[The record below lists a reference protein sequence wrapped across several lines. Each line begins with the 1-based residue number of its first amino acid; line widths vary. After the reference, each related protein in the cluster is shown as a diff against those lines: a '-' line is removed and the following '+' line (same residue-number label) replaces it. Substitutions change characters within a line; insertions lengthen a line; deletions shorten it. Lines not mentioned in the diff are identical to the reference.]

1 MILYA
6 EVILSLPVSQTFTYL
21 IPEPFIA
28 RAQVGS
34 RVLVPFAQRML
45 TGFIIGLRKRRP
57 TPGIPLKEIAEVL
70 DGEPVFSSSFL
81 SFTRRLGDYFYSSW
95 GELLQASLPPSF
107 ILKSQ
112 TRLSLTEKGT
122 AALED
127 KTLSEE
133 ERKILS
139 FLRKG
144 DYSLFFLKR
153 RLQVKKS
160 LSALLSRLERRGL
173 VDIQRDI
180 KRVKKKRTPLVTG
193 SQAQLELDF
202 SLDALS
208 RQTAAR
214 ISISIQGQAF
224 APFFLHGPSDKRE
237 SVYFHLI
244 KKSLEMRKKVLFL
257 LPEISLTQSLREK
270 FEKRLGERAAM
281 LHSRLS
287 ERKRELEWLR
297 IKEGEA
303 EVVVGSRSA
312 LFAPLDDLGLVIVDE
327 EQDESYYQQE
337 SPSYDARKG
346 AWLRARGLGATLV
359 YGSALPRVSAF
370 FRARKRGY
378 LVSLEGEK
386 ERKKVEIIDS
396 RRERRVVSRRL
407 AVRISERLK
416 NKESVLV
423 FLNRRGYSS
432 YVFCPECN
440 SVLRCGRCDIA
451 LAFHKR
457 DKSLVCHYCGYSV
470 PAAVDCPDCGSRM
483 TRSRALGVEAVEEE
497 LRGIFPQ
504 NRITSFATDLSRDE
518 QENVLRRY
526 NRGNIDVL
534 VGTQLLARQTDLRP
548 ASLAVILFPEII
560 LTLPDYRASERTFRA
575 VCRMM
580 GFLGPGPDKE
590 AVIQTALPDHFSIRL
605 AASSDYMS
613 FFREELNFRRLLNYP
628 PFSHLV
634 EILFQGE
641 NLRNLAR
648 QSRRFMERVKK
659 GSADV
664 EILGPGLAPVAKV
677 RGRARVQVI
686 LRASRKEI
694 LDNALRDLMRTART
708 KKSILVYD

>member
-1 MILYA
+1 MTLYA
-6 EVILSLPVSQTFTYL
+6 EVILSLPVSQAFTY
-21 IPEPFIA
+21 IVPESFIGSA
-28 RAQVGS
+28 RAGS
-34 RVLVPFAQRML
+34 LVLVPFSQRML

-57 TPGIPLKEIAEVL
+57 APGIPLKEIAEVL

-81 SFTRRLGDYFYSSW
+81 SFSRKLSDYFYSSW

-112 TRLSLTEKGT
+112 TRLSLTDKGT

-127 KTLSEE
+127 TALPEE
-133 ERKILS
+133 EKKILS
-139 FLRKG
+139 FLQKK
-144 DYSLFFLKR
+144 DYSLLFLKR
-153 RLQVKKS
+153 RLHLKG
-160 LSALLSRLERRGL
+160 LSALLSRLEKRGL
-173 VDIQRDI
+173 VEIQRQMERI
-180 KRVKKKRTPLVTG
+180 KKKRIPLVTG

-202 SLDALS
+202 SLDTLS
-208 RQTAAR
+208 RQTADR
-214 ISISIQGQAF
+214 ISRSIQGRAF

-237 SVYFHLI
+237 SVYFQLI

-257 LPEISLTQSLREK
+257 LPEIGVTQALREK
-270 FEKRLGERAAM
+270 FEKRLGGRAAL

-312 LFAPLDDLGLVIVDE
+312 LFAPLDDIGLVVVDE

-346 AWLRARGLGATLV
+346 AWLRAKELGATLV

-386 ERKKVEIIDS
+386 ERKNFKIIDS
-396 RRERRVVSRRL
+396 RREREGISRKL
-407 AVRISERLK
+407 TVRISERLK
-416 NKESVLV
+416 NKEPVLV
-423 FLNRRGYSS
+423 FLNRRGYAS
-432 YVFCPECN
+432 YIFCPECN
-440 SVLRCGRCDIA
+440 SVPRCMRCDIA

-457 DKSLVCHYCGYSV
+457 DKSLVCHYCGYSIPV
-470 PAAVDCPDCGSRM
+470 AVDCPDCGSRM

-497 LRGIFPQ
+497 LREIFPQ
-504 NRITSFATDLSRDE
+504 SRIKSLAADLSRDE
-518 QENVLRRY
+518 QESVLGSY
-526 NRGNIDVL
+526 NRGNIDIL

-548 ASLAVILFPEII
+548 ASLVVILFPEIF

-575 VCRMM
+575 VSRMM
-580 GFLGPGPDKE
+580 RFLGPGPDAE
-590 AVIQTALPDHFSIRL
+590 AIIQTALPDHFSIRL
-605 AASSDYMS
+605 AARNDYRS
-613 FFREELNFRRLLNYP
+613 FFKEELNFRRLLSYP

-641 NLRNLAR
+641 NLRSLAR
-648 QSRRFMERVKK
+648 QSRKFMEKVKK

-686 LRASRKEI
+686 LKASRKEI

-708 KKSILVYD
+708 KKTILVYD

>member
-1 MILYA
+1 MTLYA
-6 EVILSLPVSQTFTYL
+6 EVILSLPVSQAFTYIVPESL
-21 IPEPFIA
+21 IGSA
-28 RAQVGS
+28 RAGS
-34 RVLVPFAQRML
+34 RVLVPFSQRML

-57 TPGIPLKEIAEVL
+57 APGIPLKEIAEVL

-81 SFTRRLGDYFYSSW
+81 SFSRKLSDYFYSSW

-112 TRLSLTEKGT
+112 TRLSLTDKGT

-127 KTLSEE
+127 TALPEE
-133 ERKILS
+133 EKKVLS
-139 FLRKG
+139 FLQKK
-144 DYSLFFLKR
+144 DYSLLFLKR
-153 RLQVKKS
+153 RLHLKG
-160 LSALLSRLERRGL
+160 LSALLSRLEKRGL
-173 VDIQRDI
+173 VEIQRQMERI
-180 KRVKKKRTPLVTG
+180 KKKRTPLVTG

-208 RQTAAR
+208 RRTADR
-214 ISISIQGQAF
+214 ISTSIQGRAF

-237 SVYFHLI
+237 SVYFQLI

-257 LPEISLTQSLREK
+257 LPEIGVTQALREK
-270 FEKRLGERAAM
+270 FEKRLGERAAL

-312 LFAPLDDLGLVIVDE
+312 LFAPLDDIGLVVVDE

-346 AWLRARGLGATLV
+346 AWLRAKELGATLV

-386 ERKKVEIIDS
+386 ERKNFKIIDS
-396 RRERRVVSRRL
+396 RREREGISRKL
-407 AVRISERLK
+407 TVRISERLK
-416 NKESVLV
+416 NKEPVLV
-423 FLNRRGYSS
+423 FLNRRGYAS
-432 YVFCPECN
+432 YIFCPECN
-440 SVLRCGRCDIA
+440 SVPRCMRCDIA

-457 DKSLVCHYCGYSV
+457 DKSLVCHYCGYSIPV
-470 PAAVDCPDCGSRM
+470 AVDCPDCGSRM

-497 LRGIFPQ
+497 LREIFPQ
-504 NRITSFATDLSRDE
+504 SRIKSLAADLSRDE
-518 QENVLRRY
+518 QESVLGSY
-526 NRGNIDVL
+526 NRGNIDIL

-548 ASLAVILFPEII
+548 ASLVVILFPEIF

-575 VCRMM
+575 VSRMM
-580 GFLGPGPDKE
+580 RFLGPGPDAE
-590 AVIQTALPDHFSIRL
+590 AIIQTALPDHFSIRL
-605 AASSDYMS
+605 AARNDYGS
-613 FFREELNFRRLLNYP
+613 FFREELNFRRLLSYP

-641 NLRNLAR
+641 NLRSLAR
-648 QSRRFMERVKK
+648 QSRRFMEKVRK

-686 LRASRKEI
+686 LKASRKEI

-708 KKSILVYD
+708 KKTILVYD

>member
-1 MILYA
+1 MTLYA
-6 EVILSLPVSQTFTYL
+6 EVILSLPVSQAFTY
-21 IPEPFIA
+21 IVPESFIGSA
-28 RAQVGS
+28 RAGS
-34 RVLVPFAQRML
+34 RVLVPFSQRML

-57 TPGIPLKEIAEVL
+57 APGIPLKEIAEVL

-81 SFTRRLGDYFYSSW
+81 SFSRKLSDYFYSSW

-112 TRLSLTEKGT
+112 TRLSLTDKGT

-127 KTLSEE
+127 TALPEE
-133 ERKILS
+133 EKKVLS
-139 FLRKG
+139 FLQKK
-144 DYSLFFLKR
+144 DYSLLFLKR
-153 RLQVKKS
+153 RLHLKG
-160 LSALLSRLERRGL
+160 LSALLSRLEKRGL
-173 VDIQRDI
+173 VEIQRQMERI
-180 KRVKKKRTPLVTG
+180 KKKRTPLVTG

-202 SLDALS
+202 SLDTLS
-208 RQTAAR
+208 RQTADR
-214 ISISIQGQAF
+214 ISRSIQGRAF

-237 SVYFHLI
+237 SVYFQLI

-257 LPEISLTQSLREK
+257 LPEIGVTQALREK
-270 FEKRLGERAAM
+270 FEKRLGERAAL

-312 LFAPLDDLGLVIVDE
+312 LFAPLDDIGLVVVDE

-346 AWLRARGLGATLV
+346 AWLRAEEMGATLV

-386 ERKKVEIIDS
+386 ERKNFKIIDS
-396 RRERRVVSRRL
+396 RREREGISRKL
-407 AVRISERLK
+407 TVRISERLK
-416 NKESVLV
+416 NKEPVLV
-423 FLNRRGYSS
+423 FLNRRGYAS
-432 YVFCPECN
+432 YIFCPECN
-440 SVLRCGRCDIA
+440 SVPRCMRCDIA

-457 DKSLVCHYCGYSV
+457 DKSLVCHYCGYSIPV
-470 PAAVDCPDCGSRM
+470 AVDCPDCGSRM

-497 LRGIFPQ
+497 LREIFPQ
-504 NRITSFATDLSRDE
+504 SRIKSLAADLSRDE
-518 QENVLRRY
+518 QESVLGSY
-526 NRGNIDVL
+526 NRGNIDIL

-548 ASLAVILFPEII
+548 ASLVVILFPEIF

-575 VCRMM
+575 VSRMM
-580 GFLGPGPDKE
+580 RFLGPEPDAE
-590 AVIQTALPDHFSIRL
+590 AIIQTALPDHFSIRL
-605 AASSDYMS
+605 AARNDYGS
-613 FFREELNFRRLLNYP
+613 FFREELNFRRLLSYP

-641 NLRNLAR
+641 NLRSLAR
-648 QSRRFMERVKK
+648 QSRRFMEKVRK

-686 LRASRKEI
+686 LKASRKEI

-708 KKSILVYD
+708 KKTVLVYD

>member
-1 MILYA
+1 MTLYA
-6 EVILSLPVSQTFTYL
+6 EVILSLPVSQAFTYIVPESL
-21 IPEPFIA
+21 IGSA
-28 RAQVGS
+28 RAGS
-34 RVLVPFAQRML
+34 RVLVPFSQRML

-57 TPGIPLKEIAEVL
+57 APGIPLKEIAEVL

-81 SFTRRLGDYFYSSW
+81 SFSRKLSDYFYSSW

-112 TRLSLTEKGT
+112 TRLSLTDKGT

-127 KTLSEE
+127 TALPEE
-133 ERKILS
+133 EKKVLS
-139 FLRKG
+139 FLQKK
-144 DYSLFFLKR
+144 DYSLLFLKR
-153 RLQVKKS
+153 RLHLKG
-160 LSALLSRLERRGL
+160 LSALLSRLEKRGL
-173 VDIQRDI
+173 VEIQRQMERI
-180 KRVKKKRTPLVTG
+180 KKKRTPLVTG

-202 SLDALS
+202 SLDTLS
-208 RQTAAR
+208 RRTADR
-214 ISISIQGQAF
+214 ISTSIQGRAF

-237 SVYFHLI
+237 SVYFQLI

-257 LPEISLTQSLREK
+257 LPEIGVTQALREK
-270 FEKRLGERAAM
+270 FEKRLGERAAL

-312 LFAPLDDLGLVIVDE
+312 LFAPLDDIGLVVVDE

-346 AWLRARGLGATLV
+346 AWLRAKELGATLV

-386 ERKKVEIIDS
+386 ERKNFKIIDS
-396 RRERRVVSRRL
+396 RREREGISRKL
-407 AVRISERLK
+407 TVRISERLK
-416 NKESVLV
+416 NKEPVLV
-423 FLNRRGYSS
+423 FLNRRGYAS
-432 YVFCPECN
+432 YIFCPECN
-440 SVLRCGRCDIA
+440 SVPRCMRCDIA

-457 DKSLVCHYCGYSV
+457 DKSLVCHYCGYSIPV
-470 PAAVDCPDCGSRM
+470 AVDCPDCGSRM

-497 LRGIFPQ
+497 LREIFPQ
-504 NRITSFATDLSRDE
+504 SRIKSLAADLSRDE
-518 QENVLRRY
+518 QERVLGSY
-526 NRGNIDVL
+526 NRGNIDIL
-534 VGTQLLARQTDLRP
+534 IGTQLLARQTDLRP
-548 ASLAVILFPEII
+548 ASLVVILFPEIF

-575 VCRMM
+575 VSRMM
-580 GFLGPGPDKE
+580 RFLGPGPDAE
-590 AVIQTALPDHFSIRL
+590 AIIQTALPDHFSIRL
-605 AASSDYMS
+605 AARNDYGS
-613 FFREELNFRRLLNYP
+613 FFREELNFRRLLSYP

-641 NLRNLAR
+641 NLRSLAR
-648 QSRRFMERVKK
+648 QSRRFMEKVKK

-686 LRASRKEI
+686 LKASRKEI

-708 KKSILVYD
+708 KKTILVYD

>member
-1 MILYA
+1 MTLYA
-6 EVILSLPVSQTFTYL
+6 EVILSLPVSQAFTYI
-21 IPEPFIA
+21 IPESFID
-28 RAQVGS
+28 RAQAGS
-34 RVLVPFAQRML
+34 RVLVPFSQRML
-45 TGFIIGLRKRRP
+45 TGFIIGLRKRGP
-57 TPGIPLKEIAEVL
+57 TPGIPLKEIAEIL
-70 DGEPVFSSSFL
+70 DDEPVFTSSFL
-81 SFTRRLGDYFYSSW
+81 SFSRRLSDYFYSSW

-127 KTLSEE
+127 ITLSEK

-139 FLRKG
+139 FLQKRG
-144 DYSLFFLKR
+144 YSLLFLKR
-153 RLQVKKS
+153 RLQVKG
-160 LSALLSRLERRGL
+160 LSALLSRLEKNGL
-173 VDIQRDI
+173 VDTRRDI
-180 KRVKKKRTPLVTG
+180 KRTKKKRTPLVTG

-202 SLDALS
+202 SLDTLS
-208 RQTAAR
+208 RQTADR
-214 ISISIQGQAF
+214 ISTSIQGRSF
-224 APFFLHGPSDKRE
+224 APFFLHGPADKRE
-237 SVYFHLI
+237 SVYFQLI

-257 LPEISLTQSLREK
+257 LPEIGVTQALREK

-303 EVVVGSRSA
+303 DVVVGSRSA

-346 AWLRARGLGATLV
+346 AWLRAKGLGATLV
-359 YGSALPRVSAF
+359 YGSAFPRVSAF

-396 RRERRVVSRRL
+396 RRERRGISRRL

-423 FLNRRGYSS
+423 FLNRRGYAS
-432 YVFCPECN
+432 YIYCPECN
-440 SVLRCGRCDIA
+440 SVPRCTRCDIA

-457 DKSLVCHYCGYSV
+457 DKSLVCHYCDYSIPV
-470 PAAVDCPDCGSRM
+470 AVYCPDCGSRM

-497 LRGIFPQ
+497 LREIFPQ
-504 NRITSFATDLSRDE
+504 SRVKSLATDLSRDE
-518 QENVLRRY
+518 QENVLGCY
-526 NRGNIDVL
+526 NRGNIDIL

-548 ASLAVILFPEII
+548 ASLVVILFPEII
-560 LTLPDYRASERTFRA
+560 LTLPDYRASERTFR
-575 VCRMM
+575 VVSRMM
-580 GFLGPGPDKE
+580 SFLGPGPDAE
-590 AVIQTALPDHFSIRL
+590 AVIQTALPGHFSIRL
-605 AASSDYMS
+605 AASSDYRS

-628 PFSHLV
+628 PFSRLV

-648 QSRRFMERVKK
+648 QSRRFIERVKK

-686 LRASRKEI
+686 LKASRKEI
-694 LDNALRDLMRTART
+694 LDNALRDLMRTAGT
-708 KKSILVYD
+708 KKTVLVYD

>member
-1 MILYA
+1 MTLYA
-6 EVILSLPVSQTFTYL
+6 EVILSLPVSQAFTYIVPESL
-21 IPEPFIA
+21 IGSA
-28 RAQVGS
+28 RAGS
-34 RVLVPFAQRML
+34 RVLVPFSQRML
-45 TGFIIGLRKRRP
+45 TGFIIGLKKKRP
-57 TPGIPLKEIAEVL
+57 APGIPLKEIAEVL

-81 SFTRRLGDYFYSSW
+81 SFSRKLSDYFYSSW

-112 TRLSLTEKGT
+112 TRLSLTDKGT

-127 KTLSEE
+127 TALPEE
-133 ERKILS
+133 EKKVLS
-139 FLRKG
+139 FLQKK
-144 DYSLFFLKR
+144 DYSLLFLKR
-153 RLQVKKS
+153 RLHLKG
-160 LSALLSRLERRGL
+160 LSALLSRLEKRGL
-173 VDIQRDI
+173 VEIQRQMERI
-180 KRVKKKRTPLVTG
+180 KKKRTPLVTG

-202 SLDALS
+202 SLDTLS
-208 RQTAAR
+208 RRTADR
-214 ISISIQGQAF
+214 ISTSIQGRAF

-237 SVYFHLI
+237 SVYFQLI

-257 LPEISLTQSLREK
+257 LPEIGVTQALREK
-270 FEKRLGERAAM
+270 FEKRLGERAAL

-312 LFAPLDDLGLVIVDE
+312 LFAPLDDIGLVVVDE

-346 AWLRARGLGATLV
+346 AWLRAKELGATLV

-386 ERKKVEIIDS
+386 ERKNFKIIDS
-396 RRERRVVSRRL
+396 RREREGISRKL
-407 AVRISERLK
+407 TVRISERLK
-416 NKESVLV
+416 NKEPVLV
-423 FLNRRGYSS
+423 FLNRRGYAS
-432 YVFCPECN
+432 YIFCPECN
-440 SVLRCGRCDIA
+440 SVPRCMRCDIA

-457 DKSLVCHYCGYSV
+457 DKSLVCHYCGYSIPV
-470 PAAVDCPDCGSRM
+470 AVDCPDCGSRM

-497 LRGIFPQ
+497 LREIFPQ
-504 NRITSFATDLSRDE
+504 SRIKSLAADLSRDE
-518 QENVLRRY
+518 QESVLGSY
-526 NRGNIDVL
+526 NRGNIDIL

-548 ASLAVILFPEII
+548 ASLVVILFPEIF

-575 VCRMM
+575 VSRMM
-580 GFLGPGPDKE
+580 RFLGPGPDAE
-590 AVIQTALPDHFSIRL
+590 AIIQTALPDHFSIRL
-605 AASSDYMS
+605 AARNDYRS
-613 FFREELNFRRLLNYP
+613 FFKEELNFRRLLSYP

-641 NLRNLAR
+641 NLRSLAR
-648 QSRRFMERVKK
+648 QSRRFMEKVKK

-686 LRASRKEI
+686 LKASRKEI

-708 KKSILVYD
+708 KKTVLVYD

>member
-1 MILYA
+1 MTLYA
-6 EVILSLPVSQTFTYL
+6 EVILSLPVSQAFTY
-21 IPEPFIA
+21 IVPESYIGSA
-28 RAQVGS
+28 RAGS
-34 RVLVPFAQRML
+34 RVLVPFSQRML

-57 TPGIPLKEIAEVL
+57 APGIPLKEIAEIL

-81 SFTRRLGDYFYSSW
+81 SFSRKLSDYFYSSW

-112 TRLSLTEKGT
+112 TRLSLTDKGT

-127 KTLSEE
+127 TALPEE
-133 ERKILS
+133 EKKILS
-139 FLRKG
+139 FLQKK
-144 DYSLFFLKR
+144 DYSLLFLKR
-153 RLQVKKS
+153 RLHLKG
-160 LSALLSRLERRGL
+160 LSALLSRLEKRGL
-173 VDIQRDI
+173 VEIQRQMERI
-180 KRVKKKRTPLVTG
+180 KKKRTPLVTG

-202 SLDALS
+202 SLDTLS
-208 RQTAAR
+208 RRTADR
-214 ISISIQGQAF
+214 ISTSIQGRAF

-237 SVYFHLI
+237 SVYFQLI

-257 LPEISLTQSLREK
+257 LPEIGVTQALREK
-270 FEKRLGERAAM
+270 FEKRLGERAAL

-312 LFAPLDDLGLVIVDE
+312 LFAPLDDIGLVVVDE

-346 AWLRARGLGATLV
+346 AWLRAKELGATLV

-386 ERKKVEIIDS
+386 ERKNFKIIDS
-396 RRERRVVSRRL
+396 RREREGISRKL

-423 FLNRRGYSS
+423 FLNRRGYAS
-432 YVFCPECN
+432 YIFCPECN
-440 SVLRCGRCDIA
+440 SVPRCMRCDIA

-457 DKSLVCHYCGYSV
+457 DKSLVCHYCGYSIPV
-470 PAAVDCPDCGSRM
+470 AVDCPDCGSRM

-497 LRGIFPQ
+497 LREIFPQ
-504 NRITSFATDLSRDE
+504 SRIKSLAADLSRDE
-518 QENVLRRY
+518 QESVLGSY
-526 NRGNIDVL
+526 NRGNIDIL

-548 ASLAVILFPEII
+548 ASLVVILFPEIF

-575 VCRMM
+575 VSRMM
-580 GFLGPGPDKE
+580 RFLGPGPDAE
-590 AVIQTALPDHFSIRL
+590 AIIQTALPDHFSIRL
-605 AASSDYMS
+605 AARNDYRS
-613 FFREELNFRRLLNYP
+613 FFKEELNFRRLLSYP

-641 NLRNLAR
+641 NLRSLAR
-648 QSRRFMERVKK
+648 QSRRFMEKVKK

-686 LRASRKEI
+686 LKASRKEI

-708 KKSILVYD
+708 KKTILVYD